1 LRQLSDPNDKGYNKR
16 LYRRWLS
23 LASARRTTVI
33 TEGFDVPI
41 YEYACVSCD
50 HHLEALQKMS
60 EDPLVFCPECG
71 EESLRKKVSAA
82 AFVLKGS
89 GWYETDFKNSGKE
102 KSKDAKTSGEQSASK
117 NPSDTKSGD
126 STSADTKSTDSKSSE
141 SKSESS
147 KSTSDSTATGSKSG
161 GTKNASPTN

>member
-1 LRQLSDPNDKGYNKR
+1 M
-16 LYRRWLS
+16 
-23 LASARRTTVI
+23 
-33 TEGFDVPI
+33 PI
-41 YEYACVSCD
+41 YEYACVLCD
-50 HHLEALQKMS
+50 HHLETLQKMS

-102 KSKDAKTSGEQSASK
+102 KPKDAKASDGQPASK
-117 NPSDTKSGD
+117 SSSDTKSGEGA
-126 STSADTKSTDSKSSE
+126 SGDTKSSDSKSSE
-141 SKSESS
+141 SKSVSS

-161 GTKNASPTN
+161 GSKNASPSN

>member
-1 LRQLSDPNDKGYNKR
+1 M
-16 LYRRWLS
+16 
-23 LASARRTTVI
+23 
-33 TEGFDVPI
+33 PI

-102 KSKDAKTSGEQSASK
+102 KPKDAKASGEQSASK
-117 NPSDTKSGD
+117 TSSDTKSGEGA
-126 STSADTKSTDSKSSE
+126 SGDTKSSDSKSSESKSSE

-161 GTKNASPTN
+161 GSKTASPTN

>member
-1 LRQLSDPNDKGYNKR
+1 M
-16 LYRRWLS
+16 
-23 LASARRTTVI
+23 
-33 TEGFDVPI
+33 PI
-41 YEYACVSCD
+41 YEYACASCD
-50 HHLEALQKMS
+50 HHLEALQKIS

-71 EESLRKKVSAA
+71 EESLKKMVSAA

-102 KSKDAKTSGEQSASK
+102 KPKDTKASDGQPASK
-117 NPSDTKSGD
+117 NSSDTKSGD
-126 STSADTKSTDSKSSE
+126 GASGDTKSSDGKSSE
-141 SKSESS
+141 SESEST

>member
-1 LRQLSDPNDKGYNKR
+1 M
-16 LYRRWLS
+16 
-23 LASARRTTVI
+23 
-33 TEGFDVPI
+33 PI

-102 KSKDAKTSGEQSASK
+102 KPKDAKASDGQPASK
-117 NPSDTKSGD
+117 NASDTKLGEGASG
-126 STSADTKSTDSKSSE
+126 DTKSSDSKSSE
-141 SKSESS
+141 SKSVSS
-147 KSTSDSTATGSKSG
+147 KSTSDSATTGSKSG
-161 GTKNASPTN
+161 GSKNASPTN

>member
-1 LRQLSDPNDKGYNKR
+1 M
-16 LYRRWLS
+16 
-23 LASARRTTVI
+23 
-33 TEGFDVPI
+33 PI
-41 YEYACVSCD
+41 YEYACASCD
-50 HHLEALQKMS
+50 HHLEALQKIS

-71 EESLRKKVSAA
+71 EESLRKMVSAA

-102 KSKDAKTSGEQSASK
+102 KPKDAKASDEQPASK
-117 NPSDTKSGD
+117 NAADSKSGD
-126 STSADTKSTDSKSSE
+126 GASADTKSSDTKSSE

-161 GTKNASPTN
+161 STKNASPTS

>member
-1 LRQLSDPNDKGYNKR
+1 M
-16 LYRRWLS
+16 
-23 LASARRTTVI
+23 
-33 TEGFDVPI
+33 PI

-71 EESLRKKVSAA
+71 EESLRKMVSAA

-102 KSKDAKTSGEQSASK
+102 KPKDAKASDGQPASK
-117 NPSDTKSGD
+117 TSSDTKSGEGA
-126 STSADTKSTDSKSSE
+126 SGDTKSSDSKSSE
-141 SKSESS
+141 SKSVSS

-161 GTKNASPTN
+161 GSKNASPTN

>member
-1 LRQLSDPNDKGYNKR
+1 M
-16 LYRRWLS
+16 
-23 LASARRTTVI
+23 
-33 TEGFDVPI
+33 PI

-71 EESLRKKVSAA
+71 EESLRKMVSAA

-102 KSKDAKTSGEQSASK
+102 KPKDAKASDGQPASK
-117 NPSDTKSGD
+117 TASDTKSGEGA
-126 STSADTKSTDSKSSE
+126 SGDTKSSDSKSSE
-141 SKSESS
+141 SKSVSS

-161 GTKNASPTN
+161 GSKNASPSN

>member
-1 LRQLSDPNDKGYNKR
+1 M
-16 LYRRWLS
+16 
-23 LASARRTTVI
+23 
-33 TEGFDVPI
+33 PI

-102 KSKDAKTSGEQSASK
+102 KPEDAKASDGQPTSK
-117 NPSDTKSGD
+117 NASDTKSGEGA
-126 STSADTKSTDSKSSE
+126 SGDTKSSDSKSSE
-141 SKSESS
+141 SKSVSS

-161 GTKNASPTN
+161 GSKNASPTN

>member
-1 LRQLSDPNDKGYNKR
+1 M
-16 LYRRWLS
+16 
-23 LASARRTTVI
+23 
-33 TEGFDVPI
+33 PI

-102 KSKDAKTSGEQSASK
+102 KPKDAKASGEQSASK
-117 NPSDTKSGD
+117 TSSDTKSGEGA
-126 STSADTKSTDSKSSE
+126 SGDTKSSDSKSSESKSSE

-147 KSTSDSTATGSKSG
+147 KSTSDSTVTGSKSG
-161 GTKNASPTN
+161 GSKTASPSN

>member
-1 LRQLSDPNDKGYNKR
+1 MP
-16 LYRRWLS
+16 
-23 LASARRTTVI
+23 
-33 TEGFDVPI
+33 F
-41 YEYACVSCD
+41 YEYACASCD
-50 HHLEALQKMS
+50 HHLEALQKIS

-71 EESLRKKVSAA
+71 EESLKKLVSAA

-102 KSKDAKTSGEQSASK
+102 KPKDAKASDGQPASK
-117 NPSDTKSGD
+117 NSSDTKSGD
-126 STSADTKSTDSKSSE
+126 GASGDTKSSDGKSSE
-141 SKSESS
+141 SKSEST

>member
-1 LRQLSDPNDKGYNKR
+1 M
-16 LYRRWLS
+16 
-23 LASARRTTVI
+23 
-33 TEGFDVPI
+33 PI

-102 KSKDAKTSGEQSASK
+102 KPKDAKAGDGQSASK
-117 NPSDTKSGD
+117 TASNTKSGEGASGDTKS
-126 STSADTKSTDSKSSE
+126 SDSKSSE
-141 SKSESS
+141 SKSVSS
-147 KSTSDSTATGSKSG
+147 KSTADSTATGSKSG
-161 GTKNASPTN
+161 GSKNASPSN

>member
-1 LRQLSDPNDKGYNKR
+1 M
-16 LYRRWLS
+16 
-23 LASARRTTVI
+23 
-33 TEGFDVPI
+33 PI

-50 HHLEALQKMS
+50 HHLETLQKMS

-102 KSKDAKTSGEQSASK
+102 KPKDAKASGEQPASK
-117 NPSDTKSGD
+117 TSSDTKSGEGA
-126 STSADTKSTDSKSSE
+126 SGDTKSSDSKSSE
-141 SKSESS
+141 SKSVSS

-161 GTKNASPTN
+161 GSKNASPTN

>member
-1 LRQLSDPNDKGYNKR
+1 M
-16 LYRRWLS
+16 
-23 LASARRTTVI
+23 
-33 TEGFDVPI
+33 PI
-41 YEYACVSCD
+41 YEYACASCD
-50 HHLEALQKMS
+50 HHLEALQKIS

-71 EESLRKKVSAA
+71 EESLRKMVSAA

-102 KSKDAKTSGEQSASK
+102 KPKDAKASDEQPTSK
-117 NPSDTKSGD
+117 NTGDTKSGD
-126 STSADTKSTDSKSSE
+126 SASGDTKSSDTKSSE

-161 GTKNASPTN
+161 STKNASPTS

>member
-1 LRQLSDPNDKGYNKR
+1 M
-16 LYRRWLS
+16 
-23 LASARRTTVI
+23 
-33 TEGFDVPI
+33 PI

-102 KSKDAKTSGEQSASK
+102 KPKDAKASGEQ
-117 NPSDTKSGD
+117 PSS
-126 STSADTKSTDSKSSE
+126 
-141 SKSESS
+141 
-147 KSTSDSTATGSKSG
+147 
-161 GTKNASPTN
+161 KNASALNRVTVPVLTLNRLTASHLKANRSPRNPPLIRRQPGLNQVVRRMHRRQTELSG

>member
-1 LRQLSDPNDKGYNKR
+1 M
-16 LYRRWLS
+16 
-23 LASARRTTVI
+23 
-33 TEGFDVPI
+33 PI

-50 HHLEALQKMS
+50 HHLETLQKMS

-102 KSKDAKTSGEQSASK
+102 KPKDAKASGEQSASK
-117 NPSDTKSGD
+117 TSSDTKSGEGA
-126 STSADTKSTDSKSSE
+126 SGDTKSSDSKSSE
-141 SKSESS
+141 SKSGSS

-161 GTKNASPTN
+161 GSKNASPTN

>member
-1 LRQLSDPNDKGYNKR
+1 M
-16 LYRRWLS
+16 
-23 LASARRTTVI
+23 
-33 TEGFDVPI
+33 PI

-50 HHLEALQKMS
+50 HHLETLQKMS

-102 KSKDAKTSGEQSASK
+102 KPKDAKASDGQPTSK
-117 NPSDTKSGD
+117 NASDTKSGEGA
-126 STSADTKSTDSKSSE
+126 SGDTKSGEGASGDTKSSDSKSSE
-141 SKSESS
+141 SKSVSS

-161 GTKNASPTN
+161 GSKNASPSN

>member
-1 LRQLSDPNDKGYNKR
+1 M
-16 LYRRWLS
+16 
-23 LASARRTTVI
+23 
-33 TEGFDVPI
+33 PI

-102 KSKDAKTSGEQSASK
+102 KPKDAKAGDGQSASK
-117 NPSDTKSGD
+117 TASDTKSGEGA
-126 STSADTKSTDSKSSE
+126 SGDTKSSDSKSSE
-141 SKSESS
+141 SKSVSS

-161 GTKNASPTN
+161 GSKNASPSN

>member
-1 LRQLSDPNDKGYNKR
+1 M
-16 LYRRWLS
+16 
-23 LASARRTTVI
+23 
-33 TEGFDVPI
+33 PI

-102 KSKDAKTSGEQSASK
+102 KPKDDKASDGQPASK
-117 NPSDTKSGD
+117 TASDTKSGEGA
-126 STSADTKSTDSKSSE
+126 SGDTKSSDSKSSE
-141 SKSESS
+141 SKSVSS
-147 KSTSDSTATGSKSG
+147 KSTADSTATGSKSG
-161 GTKNASPTN
+161 GSKNASPSN

>member
-1 LRQLSDPNDKGYNKR
+1 M
-16 LYRRWLS
+16 
-23 LASARRTTVI
+23 
-33 TEGFDVPI
+33 PI
-41 YEYACVSCD
+41 YEYACASCD
-50 HHLEALQKMS
+50 HHLEALQKIS

-71 EESLRKKVSAA
+71 EESLRKMVSAA

-102 KSKDAKTSGEQSASK
+102 KPKDAKASDGQPASK
-117 NPSDTKSGD
+117 NASDTKSGEGA
-126 STSADTKSTDSKSSE
+126 SGDTKSSDSKSSE

-161 GTKNASPTN
+161 GSKNASPTN

>member
-1 LRQLSDPNDKGYNKR
+1 M
-16 LYRRWLS
+16 
-23 LASARRTTVI
+23 
-33 TEGFDVPI
+33 PI

-102 KSKDAKTSGEQSASK
+102 KPKDAKAGDGQSASK
-117 NPSDTKSGD
+117 TSSDTKSSEGA
-126 STSADTKSTDSKSSE
+126 SGDTKSSDSKSSE
-141 SKSESS
+141 SKSVSS
-147 KSTSDSTATGSKSG
+147 KSTADSTATGSKSG
-161 GTKNASPTN
+161 GSKNASPSN

>member
-1 LRQLSDPNDKGYNKR
+1 M
-16 LYRRWLS
+16 
-23 LASARRTTVI
+23 
-33 TEGFDVPI
+33 PI

-50 HHLEALQKMS
+50 HHLETLQKMS

-102 KSKDAKTSGEQSASK
+102 KSKDAKASGEQSASK
-117 NPSDTKSGD
+117 SSSDTKSGEGA
-126 STSADTKSTDSKSSE
+126 SGDTKSSDSKSSE
-141 SKSESS
+141 SKSVSS
-147 KSTSDSTATGSKSG
+147 KSTADSTATESKSG
-161 GTKNASPTN
+161 GSKNASPSN